1 VSKRIACGRTVALIA
16 VLALSLGCGSQSGN
30 APSGGSEPSK
40 EASPAKPGPVRIGFL
55 VKQPEEPWFQQ
66 EWKFA
71 QKAADELGFD
81 LIKIGA
87 TDGEKVLAAIDN
99 LKAQKAQ
106 GFVICTPDVRLG
118 PGIMAKANANGLK
131 VFTVD
136 DQFVGADGKFIDVPY
151 MGISAR
157 KIGES
162 VGKTL
167 ADEFKRRAWPIEETA
182 AAGITFNEL
191 DTARERTDGAIAALK
206 AAGFPEDRIFTT
218 PERTSDTEGSFNAA
232 GTLLTQHPE
241 IKRWLVFSMNDEGVM
256 GAVRA
261 MEGRGFNADTVVGVG
276 IGGSTC
282 LVEFEKASPSG
293 FYATCLI
300 SPLRHGYEAATLLYK
315 WIHDG
320 VEPPKDTR
328 TEGFIITRENYRQVM
343 TEQGLLDPK
352 SPAQ

>member
-1 VSKRIACGRTVALIA
+1 MKIRFVHLGLTALAATLLIA
-16 VLALSLGCGSQSGN
+16 SGCGSQD
-30 APSGGSEPSK
+30 SGGTAANSSQG
-40 EASPAKPGPVRIGFL
+40 SSSGSTDRVRIGFL
-55 VKQPEEPWFQQ
+55 VKQSEEPWFQQ

-71 QKAADELGFD
+71 QKAADELGFHLVKLGTPRAD
-81 LIKIGA
+81 
-87 TDGEKVLAAIDN
+87 EVLAAIDN
-99 LKAQKAQ
+99 LAAQKAQ

-118 PGIMAKANANGLK
+118 PAIMAKAQMYGMK

-136 DQFVGADGKFIDVPY
+136 DQFVGPDGKFMDVPY
-151 MGISAR
+151 MGIAAR
-157 KIGES
+157 KIGEK
-162 VGKTL
+162 VGQTL
-167 ADEFKRRAWPIEETA
+167 ADEFKKRGWPIEETA

-191 DTARERTDGAIAALK
+191 DTARERTDGTIAALK
-206 AAGFPEDRIFTT
+206 AAGFPEERIFTS
-218 PERTSDTEGSFNAA
+218 PEKAADTEASFNAA
-232 GTLLTQHPE
+232 GTILTQHPE

-261 MEGRGFNADTVVGVG
+261 MEGRGFNADTIVGVG

-282 LVEFEKASPSG
+282 LVEFEKATPTG

-343 TEQGLLDPK
+343 REQGLLDDL
-352 SPAQ
+352 SPTP